1 MFKNI
6 FCRMTGFLKVRDVYW
21 TMLNVPFY
29 LFSIFVRIKSVLL
42 INRLSNHPNAP
53 ICDLDFQNPDFDM
66 CA

>member
-29 LFSIFVRIKSVLL
+29 LFSIFVKINSVLL
-42 INRLSNHPNAP
+42 IL
-53 ICDLDFQNPDFDM
+53 I
-66 CA
+66 